1 VRDLRDDKHDAGARF
16 TPSSEWLDAFG
27 AQASAEMLEGVRR
40 WVGFAARWVRWVRW
54 KDKSGALADESYP
67 REVVEFA
74 IGATLAGRLP
84 WSPTARGLEA
94 HLRRAA
100 EARVRDDRDGSHV
113 LRRVLLGR
121 RPEAL
126 EVTGDEWANAL
137 MVRLR
142 GELAALRLG
151 AVAQRAHD
159 EAGGEISGHTRA
171 ALMARVGALVQPQGL
186 DTEVA
191 CQLARFADRDL
202 QRLVELLE
210 GNWTPL

>member
-1 VRDLRDDKHDAGARF
+1 VREPSDDEHGRARF
-16 TPSSEWLDAFG
+16 TPLSEWLDAFG

-74 IGATLAGRLP
+74 VGATLAGRLP
-84 WSPTARGLEA
+84 WSPTARSLEA

-121 RPEAL
+121 KPEAL

-142 GELAALRLG
+142 AELAALRLG

-159 EAGGEISGHTRA
+159 EAGGGAPRA

-186 DTEVA
+186 DTDVVR
-191 CQLARFADRDL
+191 QLARFADRDL